1 MINIC
6 WWIPP
11 IFLVRRTLPVFQAT
25 FMSLLL
31 RFLVFERDLGVLK
44 SFLYR
49 IETALELSYVRVI

>member
-6 WWIPP
+6 WGTPP
-11 IFLVRRTLPVFQAT
+11 IFLVGRTLPVFQAT

-44 SFLYR
+44 RFLYH